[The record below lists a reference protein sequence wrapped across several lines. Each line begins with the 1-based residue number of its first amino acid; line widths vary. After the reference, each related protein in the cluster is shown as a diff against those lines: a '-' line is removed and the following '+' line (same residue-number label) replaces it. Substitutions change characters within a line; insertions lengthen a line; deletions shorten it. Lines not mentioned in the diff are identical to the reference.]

1 MTEIK
6 ICGLTTKAAI
16 DAAIQSGASYLG
28 FVFAES
34 PRKIT
39 PENVRTL
46 TQDLPEK
53 VKKVGVFVSPTKE
66 FVEEIV
72 KIAQLDFVQ
81 IHGEKKFQ
89 QLDVPIIRAKSVI
102 KNVSLTVAT
111 GEDFLLLDA
120 PPTKYMGGNGQ
131 RFDWSAVAVQQLEK
145 EKLWLAGGL
154 TAENVGEA
162 IVYFQPKVVDVSS
175 GVETD
180 GKKDLAKISAFCEA
194 VRIADNS

>member
-1 MTEIK
+1 MTKIK

-16 DAAIQSGASYLG
+16 DTAIQSGASYLG

-34 PRKIT
+34 PRTIT
-39 PENVRTL
+39 PEKVRIL
-46 TQDLPEK
+46 TQHLPEK
-53 VKKVGVFVSPTKE
+53 IKKVGVFVSPTKE
-66 FVEEIV
+66 QVEKV
-72 KIAQLDFVQ
+72 AHIAQLDLIQ

-89 QLDVPIIRAKSVI
+89 GASLPIIRAKSGE
-102 KNVSLTVAT
+102 KNVSLALEVDETY
-111 GEDFLLLDA
+111 LLLDA

-131 RFDWSAVAVQQLEK
+131 RFDWSSVTVQQLEK

-154 TAENVGEA
+154 TAENVEKA
-162 IVYFQPKVVDVSS
+162 IAYFQPKVVDVSS

-194 VRIADNS
+194 VKIADNS